1 MSIKSQSIATE
12 LFMKM
17 DEAIEKKDR
26 TAFMT
31 AMKDERLHNCIV
43 GNDQYE
49 KYLLS
54 LYKRALNR
62 FIGSGE

>member
-1 MSIKSQSIATE
+1 
-12 LFMKM
+12 M

-26 TAFMT
+26 KAFMK
-31 AMKDERLHNCIV
+31 AMKDERLHNCVV
-43 GNDQYE
+43 GNEQYE

-62 FIGSGE
+62 FIDSED